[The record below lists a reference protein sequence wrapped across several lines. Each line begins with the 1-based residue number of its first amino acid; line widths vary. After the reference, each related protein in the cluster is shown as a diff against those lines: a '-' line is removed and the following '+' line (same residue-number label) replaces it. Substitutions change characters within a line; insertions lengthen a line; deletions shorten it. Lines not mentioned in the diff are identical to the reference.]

1 MNSGPGLNRSPVPLI
16 ITIPRGHIM
25 DSCLMSSLPFY
36 LKYLH
41 SLQLIQICINDM
53 SVCLSASN

>member
-1 MNSGPGLNRSPVPLI
+1 MTSRPGLNRSPVPSI
-16 ITIPRGHIM
+16 VTIPRGHII
-25 DSCLMSSLPFY
+25 DSGLMSSLTFY

-53 SVCLSASN
+53 SVCLPASN